1 MQMRIPR
8 LPRSLVA
15 LGTALL
21 AGGCST
27 IGDPPHDWL
36 LLPAAGVAAVS
47 NGYVTVPGL
56 AAGVAAYAVLDPLAP
71 NWNLQEARL
80 AEERYRLVL
89 RMKAVHSGGAGE
101 AYQIFLRRAEQLAGQ
116 PGFGAYEVTRWQE
129 GIESNRPF
137 AQRVAYG
144 DIRLVRGPSP
154 VAARQP

>member
-1 MQMRIPR
+1 MPMRLPR

-21 AGGCST
+21 AGCST